1 MDDPSLFP
9 SNDHRVRRSGHWHE
23 YREIIEQLYRTDQL
37 KLRDVKRIMEQEY
50 KEKQYKDRLAAWN
63 VRKNIKAAE
72 FEIMIH
78 KKQKSAAQGKRTA
91 FRRAGH
97 VVDDRRI
104 ARFARRS
111 CASWVRH
118 RDQDTELRSPEPATE
133 TPSNMSCYTP
143 EPEQKGA
150 TTASPPDQPSPTREV
165 PPFPLSCDASNIE
178 TMSDLVIDDD
188 RPYQMIMH
196 NTNSRKNSFSSDH
209 VTHAGA
215 HLVSHSIHTATQPL
229 LPSPSSP
236 ALYLFHDNH
245 HPGQHATVAS
255 ASVVPFVPV
264 HRGDIDPPGELVTNS
279 DDWNRL
285 DAFQTRLEGLQHT
298 LNLTMSKWDREPDP
312 NIEFTNHEG
321 LGM

>member
-1 MDDPSLFP
+1 MDDPSLSP
-9 SNDHRVRRSGHWHE
+9 SNDHRTHRSGHWHE

-50 KEKQYKDRLAAWN
+50 KFFASEKQYKDRLATWN

-72 FEIMIH
+72 FEIMIR
-78 KKQKSAAQGKRTA
+78 KKQKRAAQGKQTA

-97 VVDDRRI
+97 VVDDKRI

-111 CASWVRH
+111 CASWMRN
-118 RDQDTELRSPEPATE
+118 RDQDTELQSPEP
-133 TPSNMSCYTP
+133 
-143 EPEQKGA
+143 G
-150 TTASPPDQPSPTREV
+150 
-165 PPFPLSCDASNIE
+165 ASNIA

-188 RPYQMIMH
+188 QSYQMIMH
-196 NTNSRKNSFSSDH
+196 NTSRRTNSFSSDH
-209 VTHAGA
+209 VTHAGDY
-215 HLVSHSIHTATQPL
+215 LVSHSIHTVAQPL
-229 LPSPSSP
+229 LPSPGSP
-236 ALYLFHDNH
+236 ALYPFHDNN

-264 HRGDIDPPGELVTNS
+264 QPGVIDPPGELVTHS

-285 DAFQTRLEGLQHT
+285 DAFQTRLKGLQHT
-298 LNLTMSKWDREPDP
+298 LNQTMSKWDREPDP